1 MPDRTKRSFS
11 ASPSLDGALV
21 AEAVPPFRKRVGV
34 ASPFRAALASR
45 SRDSLDV
52 SPLGELR
59 AVAPRA
65 VDATGP
71 DADFPL
77 VDAAVTESVSILL
90 RQMHDGDQEAR
101 LRLFELIYSD
111 LHVRAANFV
120 RGNGATS
127 LSANSL
133 LHELFVKFMGLA
145 APAATDRQHLI
156 AYLSRT
162 MGHILADQARHRS
175 RVKRTAPGTREPL
188 DDFLEAFEEN
198 AGNLVELDDELSLLR
213 ARDPDAA
220 RAVDLRFFGGL
231 SMKETAAALD
241 MCERTFERRWKEI
254 KAYLQFRM
262 RPHTVGSSPD
272 AS

>member
-1 MPDRTKRSFS
+1 
-11 ASPSLDGALV
+11 L
-21 AEAVPPFRKRVGV
+21 
-34 ASPFRAALASR
+34 R
-45 SRDSLDV
+45 SRHTTER
-52 SPLGELR
+52 PLPGELG
-59 AVAPRA
+59 AAAPRA
-65 VDATGP
+65 TEATGP
-71 DADFPL
+71 DAEFPL
-77 VDAAVTESVSILL
+77 VDAAVTESVAILL
-90 RQMHDGDQEAR
+90 RQMHAGDQEAR
-101 LRLFELIYSD
+101 RRLFELIYSD
-111 LHVRAANFV
+111 LHVRAANIV

-162 MGHILADQARHRS
+162 MGHILADQARHRG
-175 RVKRTAPGTREPL
+175 RAKRTAPGTREPL

-198 AGNLVELDDELSLLR
+198 TGSIAELDDELVLLR

-231 SMKETAAALD
+231 SMKETAAALG
-241 MCERTFERRWKEI
+241 MCERTFDRRWKEI

-262 RPHTVGSSPD
+262 RHHTDESSRD

>member
-1 MPDRTKRSFS
+1 MGRTRPRDP
-11 ASPSLDGALV
+11 ASTAPSGA
-21 AEAVPPFRKRVGV
+21 GV
-34 ASPFRAALASR
+34 ASMLRAAFAARSHGSR
-45 SRDSLDV
+45 VVPRSAADGSGAARSV
-52 SPLGELR
+52 VHGE
-59 AVAPRA
+59 
-65 VDATGP
+65 P
-71 DADFPL
+71 DFDFPL

-90 RQMHDGDQEAR
+90 RQMRDGDHAAR
-101 LRLFELIYSD
+101 SRLFELIYSD

-120 RGNGATS
+120 RGRGATS

-145 APAATDRQHLI
+145 APEASDRQHLI

-162 MGHILADQARHRS
+162 MGHILADHARRRG

-188 DDFLEAFEEN
+188 DDFLEAFEQN
-198 AGNLVELDDELSLLR
+198 AGNLVDLDDELGLLR
-213 ARDPDAA
+213 ERDPDAA

-231 SMKETAAALD
+231 SMQETAAALG

-262 RPHTVGSSPD
+262 RRDGDETKD
-272 AS
+272 AG